1 MSGRHVIFGSGPL
14 GIAVATE
21 LVHRGID
28 VAFVN
33 RSGRAPVA
41 GTTAVAGD
49 ATDTAFAAQVTRG
62 ASVVYQCAQPPYHRW
77 VEEFAG
83 LQSSILGGVAAN
95 GARVVI
101 GDNLYCYGQSAGP
114 ICEDSSQHPTT
125 RKGRVRKAM
134 ADAALE
140 AHAAGDLEVAIS
152 RPSDY
157 FAPKYEV
164 LGATLFRRALAGKP
178 VQLLGRADAAHSF
191 SYVPDVGRAMAI
203 LGTSET
209 AWGEVWIPPV
219 QPPIT
224 QGQLAQLVWQESG
237 RSGGAKMMVSG
248 RAMTSVLGVL
258 NPSIRE
264 TVEMLYK
271 FEKPFV
277 VDSSKFESAFGVTAT
292 PLKEAITTTVASF
305 RAEGAGVRS

>member
-14 GIAVATE
+14 GSAVATE
-21 LVHRGID
+21 LVHRGLD

-49 ATDTAFAAQVTRG
+49 ATDSLFAAEVTRG

-77 VEEFAG
+77 AEEFPA
-83 LQSSILGGVAAN
+83 LQSSILGAVAAN

-101 GDNLYCYGQSAGP
+101 GDNLYCYGQPEGP
-114 ICEDSSQHPTT
+114 IREDSPQNPTT

-134 ADAALE
+134 ADAALA

-157 FAPKYEV
+157 VGPGYEV

-178 VQLLGRADAAHSF
+178 VQLLGRADAVHSF

-219 QPPIT
+219 QPPMI
-224 QGQLAQLVWQESG
+224 QGQLAQRVWQAAG
-237 RSGGAKMMVSG
+237 QTGDARMMVSG
-248 RAMTSVLGVL
+248 RALTSVLGL
-258 NPSIRE
+258 FNRSIRE
-264 TVEMLYK
+264 TVEMLYE

-277 VDSSKFESAFGVTAT
+277 VDSSKFESAFRVTAT
-292 PLKEAITTTVASF
+292 PLDDAIATTVASF
-305 RAEGAGVRS
+305 RTERAEVRS

>member
-1 MSGRHVIFGSGPL
+1 MIFGSGPL

-21 LVHRGID
+21 LVHRGIE

-49 ATDTAFAAQVTRG
+49 ATDTAFATRVTRG

-77 VEEFAG
+77 VEEFEA
-83 LQSSILGGVAAN
+83 LQASILGGVAAN

-101 GDNLYCYGQSAGP
+101 GDNLYSYGEPVGT
-114 ICEDSSQHPTT
+114 IREDSPQHPTT
-125 RKGRVRKAM
+125 RKGIVRKAM
-134 ADAALE
+134 ADAALA

-157 FAPKYEV
+157 FGPGYEV

-178 VQLLGRADAAHSF
+178 VQLLGRADALHSF

-219 QPPIT
+219 QRPVT
-224 QGQLAQLVWQESG
+224 QGQLAQLVWQASG
-237 RSGGAKMMVSG
+237 RSGDVKTMVSG
-248 RAMTSVLGVL
+248 RAMTSVLGL
-258 NPSIRE
+258 FNSSIRE
-264 TVEMLYK
+264 TVEMLYE
-271 FEKPFV
+271 FEKPFI
-277 VDSSKFESAFGVTAT
+277 VDSSKLESAFGVTAT
-292 PLKEAITTTVASF
+292 PLEEAIATTVASF
-305 RAEGAGVRS
+305 RAEGAEVRS